1 MNRNKKNKNVK
12 VNKAIENSGNSNSNS
27 IDALNSASSNIQKNT
42 KHKNK

>member
-12 VNKAIENSGNSNSNS
+12 VNKAIENSGNINS
-27 IDALNSASSNIQKNT
+27 IDALNSASSNTQKNT

>member
-12 VNKAIENSGNSNSNS
+12 VNNAIENSGNS
-27 IDALNSASSNIQKNT
+27 IDALNSASSNTQKNT